1 MSKMVLADATEIK
14 IEEGSALSDIRVVSE
29 SMEAMVE
36 TWKTLTVD
44 NIADVQILND
54 DGVAV
59 GQYTNL
65 VLVSETSVIQAD
77 GSIAT
82 SFNLREK
89 TVTELLQEKIA
100 VLESDMAALNTALG
114 GE

>member
-1 MSKMVLADATEIK
+1 MSKMVLADATEIT
-14 IEEGSALSDIRVVSE
+14 IEAGSALSNVKVVSE
-29 SMEAMVE
+29 SMESMVE
-36 TWKTLTVD
+36 TWKKFTAD
-44 NIADVQILND
+44 NLADVQILND
-54 DGVAV
+54 DGVEV
-59 GQYTNL
+59 GQYKRL

-89 TVTELLQEKIA
+89 TETELLQEKIV

-114 GE
+114 GK